1 MDKDVD
7 LMEVALL
14 TEGLTG
20 AKGDERVSQIDMAV
34 DVQGARTSLMFVT
47 AFRFLSSRC
56 GPGRCAV
63 RVPTAGS
70 TRRPG

>member
-34 DVQGARTSLMFVT
+34 DVRGARMFVT